1 MDRIR
6 KGDRVTAGS
15 GGPVMTVL
23 ACSQHTAV
31 CSWEQDG
38 AGHQGTFDLRE
49 LRRKAAQ
56 PAQQQQ
62 QPQPGDDADKK

>member
-1 MDRIR
+1 MDSIR

-15 GGPVMTVL
+15 DGPVMTVL

-38 AGHQGTFDLRE
+38 AGHQGTFELRE
-49 LRRKAAQ
+49 LRSKAAQ
-56 PAQQQQ
+56 PAQQQ
-62 QPQPGDDADKK
+62 PQPEGDADQQ